1 MCLRGGG
8 KREREKL
15 NECGKISV
23 GEGSIQLG
31 ERQRAGCGMDKNNYL
46 FRNIVDPQKR
56 TLKLQM
62 WT

>member
-23 GEGSIQLG
+23 GEGSIQPG
-31 ERQRAGCGMDKNNYL
+31 ERQRAGYGMDKNNYL